1 MRIALFSIIIVLLVV
16 GAGGWYL
23 HENGATTTEFKTAKV
38 TRGDLV
44 STIAATG
51 TLEPE
56 EVIDVGA
63 QVSGIIETF
72 GKDANGN
79 QIDYRSPVKADQ
91 ILATIDD
98 TIYQSDLNTA
108 EAQIKQGEASVK
120 KANADLETDKAKL
133 AQAESNWNRV
143 KGTGPNDALSAN
155 DYDTFKAD
163 YETAKATVDV
173 ANAEIAQA
181 EAEITQANAS
191 LLKATKN
198 VGYCKI
204 TSPVDGI
211 IIDRRVNVGQT
222 VVSSMSTSSMFL
234 IAKDLKRMQI
244 WVAVNEADIGRIQS
258 GTPATFTCDAFPDRV
273 FRGTVGKVRL
283 NATMAQNVV
292 MYTVEVNTDNSSG
305 VLLPYLTANVKFEVQ
320 RDPDVLLVPNAALRW
335 YPTSAEQV
343 VPDARATWKPV
354 EAEASPLMGGGG
366 GGGGGG
372 RRSGGPDGGGGPPGG
387 GPPSGGAGGQG
398 GQGGQGGGHHRNHDG
413 GATSRPSR
421 ERKGTLWIKDGE
433 FVRPVEVKL
442 GATDSINTAVSG
454 EAVTEATEVV
464 TGEVAQSAASGE
476 RNPFLPQMRRR

>member
-51 TLEPE
+51 TIEPE

-63 QVSGIIETF
+63 QVSGIILSF

-79 QIDYRSPVKADQ
+79 QIDYRSPVTAGQ
-91 ILATIDD
+91 VLAKIDD
-98 TIYQSDLNTA
+98 TLYQSDETTA
-108 EAQIKQGEASVK
+108 EAQITQGEASSK
-120 KANADLETDKAKL
+120 KGEADLATANAKL

-143 KGTGPNDALSAN
+143 KEMGPNDALSAN
-155 DYDTFKAD
+155 DYETYKAD
-163 YETAKATVDV
+163 YETSKAMLLEI
-173 ANAEIAQA
+173 AEAEIAQA
-181 EAEITQANAS
+181 KAEIAQAKAS
-191 LLKATKN
+191 QIKAQRN
-198 VGYCKI
+198 VFYCTI

-292 MYTVEVNTDNSSG
+292 MYTVEVTTDNSKG
-305 VLLPYLTANVKFEVQ
+305 ILLPYLTPNVKFEVQ
-320 RDPDVLLVPNAALRW
+320 SDPDDLLVPQPPRPWLVSDQR
-335 YPTSAEQV
+335 
-343 VPDARATWKPV
+343 RAGRPRCPRYL
-354 EAEASPLMGGGG
+354 EA
-366 GGGGGG
+366 
-372 RRSGGPDGGGGPPGG
+372 RRSRSLAAHG
-387 GPPSGGAGGQG
+387 
-398 GQGGQGGGHHRNHDG
+398 RWWRRWW
-413 GATSRPSR
+413 SRWGRSWR
-421 ERKGTLWIKDGE
+421 RWW
-433 FVRPVEVKL
+433 R
-442 GATDSINTAVSG
+442 
-454 EAVTEATEVV
+454 
-464 TGEVAQSAASGE
+464 
-476 RNPFLPQMRRR
+476 RWWRRRRRSSQPRRQWRRNLASLPRPQRHPLGQRRRIRTPGRS